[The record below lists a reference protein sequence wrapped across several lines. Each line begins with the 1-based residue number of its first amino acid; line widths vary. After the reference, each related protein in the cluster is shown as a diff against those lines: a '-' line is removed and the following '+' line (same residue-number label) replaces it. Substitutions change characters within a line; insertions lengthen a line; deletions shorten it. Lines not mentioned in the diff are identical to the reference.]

1 MLTSR
6 MAPRSVLN
14 YDDEN
19 ALEKVINKSIELY
32 LQTNLTVGWVEAW
45 VTVVAVLLGLSS
57 VFVHVFLFFFF
68 F

>member
-32 LQTNLTVGWVEAW
+32 LQTDSE
-45 VTVVAVLLGLSS
+45 
-57 VFVHVFLFFFF
+57 
-68 F
+68 